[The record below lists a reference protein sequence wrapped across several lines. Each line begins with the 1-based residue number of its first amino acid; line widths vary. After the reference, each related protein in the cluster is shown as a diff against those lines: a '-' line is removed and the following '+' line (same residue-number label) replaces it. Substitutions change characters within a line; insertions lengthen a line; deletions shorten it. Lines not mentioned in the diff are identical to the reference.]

1 MPETIL
7 IIADSDYAV
16 LVRQG
21 ITDAKG
27 SDKAIEFL
35 TEDDLKN
42 LGKLLADRE
51 AKIQDLYS
59 VVVDPINNIALAIEK
74 GNYDSVYDWISDD
87 HDRIPLLEAAGA
99 KRIYFVP
106 VTENVDSGDE
116 EAYVNKF
123 GLTLCKSA
131 PNYLTGAMAA
141 VPENKLPAELA
152 GKDFVA
158 AENAESSVF
167 QGKDGRRCFL
177 CVSRDD
183 GRRRLSLVVVDG
195 HWFAD
200 VDWMFLAEKP

>member
-51 AKIQDLYS
+51 AKIQDLFS

-74 GNYDSVYDWISDD
+74 GNYNDVYNWINEQ
-87 HDRIPLLEAAGA
+87 HVPLTEAAGA

-106 VTENVDSGDE
+106 VTENVNTGDE

-131 PNYLTGAMAA
+131 PNYLAGAMAA
-141 VPENKLPAELA
+141 IPENKLPSELA

-158 AENAESSVF
+158 AENVESSVF
-167 QGKDGRRCFL
+167 QDEGGSRCFL
-177 CVSRDD
+177 YVSRYD
-183 GRRRLSLVVVDG
+183 GERKLYLVSVDG
-195 HWFAD
+195 
-200 VDWMFLAEKP
+200 DWNAGRGWVFLAEKP

>member
-51 AKIQDLYS
+51 AKIQDLFS

-74 GNYDSVYDWISDD
+74 GNYDSVYDWISND
-87 HDRIPLLEAAGA
+87 HSRVPLTEAEGP

-106 VTENVDSGDE
+106 VTENVNTGDE

-131 PNYLTGAMAA
+131 PNYLSGAMAA
-141 VPENKLPAELA
+141 IPENKLPAELA

-167 QGKDGRRCFL
+167 QDRDGDRCFL
-177 CVSRDD
+177 CVYRRD
-183 GRRRLSLVVVDG
+183 GRRRLSLVSVDVRWSAG
-195 HWFAD
+195 S
-200 VDWMFLAEKP
+200 DWVFLAEKP

>member
-7 IIADSDYAV
+7 IIADSDYSV

-51 AKIQDLYS
+51 AKIQDLFS

-74 GNYDSVYDWISDD
+74 GSYTDVYNWINEE
-87 HDRIPLLEAAGA
+87 RVPLIEVAGA

-106 VTENVDSGDE
+106 VTENVNTGDE

-131 PNYLTGAMAA
+131 PNYLAGAMAA
-141 VPENKLPAELA
+141 IPEAKLPAELA

-167 QGKDGRRCFL
+167 QDEDGRRCFL
-177 CVSRDD
+177 DVCRDV
-183 GRRRLSLVVVDG
+183 GRRELSLVDVVDDWG
-195 HWFAD
+195 AD
-200 VDWMFLAEKP
+200 GDWLFLAEKP